1 MFDTHEKFELDLN
14 IDGNDDQEEVVSIL
28 KQKTKY
34 SIGDHAKT
42 NFTQSKHKL
51 TISQKMGGIKKSRI

>member
-1 MFDTHEKFELDLN
+1 MELKVSEKQVRGEMFDTHEKFELDLN

-34 SIGDHAKT
+34 SIGDHTKT
-42 NFTQSKHKL
+42 NFT
-51 TISQKMGGIKKSRI
+51 

>member
-14 IDGNDDQEEVVSIL
+14 IEGNDDQEEVVSIL

-51 TISQKMGGIKKSRI
+51 TIS